1 MSKAYPSLLE
11 WHSQIEHVLIA
22 AWKRPFYRDHWG
34 LASVKQV
41 VELARSNS
49 LHELPIVRKSHL
61 RNHWDRIIDFTDA
74 VDVCSSSG
82 TTGRPVDVPV
92 HHDEYQTRVSMVRR
106 ALSELGVR
114 PGNRVLTLLSLNDM
128 FILGPLVWL
137 ATKSIG
143 ACAVRQSAQRV
154 DRVLQ
159 IIEFIR
165 PEFVVGNPIVL
176 ARMAAEARE
185 MWPEPKTMPIK
196 RAFFGA
202 AASFDSNG
210 SPTPAAKA
218 VEQFWG
224 VGAGMH
230 INHFGCSETGPV
242 GHECLQH
249 RGFHIYDDFNLVQLV
264 DPETGTII
272 TDPNRPG
279 EVVVT
284 ALTQP
289 RGFLPIRYSMGD
301 IVAWMRTDRCGCG
314 RNSVRLGPV
323 LGRVDH
329 QLRVEGQTVFP
340 DLLLN
345 IVDSLPGVCRSAVRV
360 ATDPLLGEVVTV
372 LVVSS
377 LETKN
382 LQNCIEE
389 KLRRNL
395 AVVPKIEIMTDAAFK
410 ELEDKRVKRT
420 NMVKIPRFF
429 DFRNHA

>member
-1 MSKAYPSLLE
+1 MSKMDPPPSE
-11 WHSQIEHVLIA
+11 WRSRIEYVLTE
-22 AWKRPFYRDHWG
+22 AWKRPFYRDHWR
-34 LASVKQV
+34 LSSAKQV
-41 VELARSNS
+41 VELAHSNS
-49 LHELPIVRKSHL
+49 LHELPIVRRSHL
-61 RNHWDRIIDFTDA
+61 RDHWDRIIDFTDA
-74 VDVCSSSG
+74 VDVCSTSG

-92 HHDEYQTRVSMVRR
+92 HRDEYQIRVSMVRR

-128 FILGPLVWL
+128 FTLGPLVWL

-176 ARMAAEARE
+176 ARIAEEAKDA
-185 MWPEPKTMPIK
+185 WPEPETMPTK

-202 AASFDSNG
+202 AASFDSSG

-242 GHECLQH
+242 GHECLH
-249 RGFHIYDDFNLVQLV
+249 HGGMHIYDDFNLVQLV
-264 DPETGTII
+264 DPDTGTVV
-272 TDPNRPG
+272 TDSNRPG

-301 IVAWMRTDRCGCG
+301 IVAWMRTDRCSCG
-314 RNSVRLGPV
+314 RSSARLGPV

-329 QLRVEGQTVFP
+329 QLRVDGQTVFP

-377 LETKN
+377 LEAKN
-382 LQNCIEE
+382 IQNCIEE

-395 AVVPKIEIMTDAAFK
+395 AVVPKIEIMNEAAFK
-410 ELEDKRVKRT
+410 ELEDKRGKRT

-429 DFRNHA
+429 DFRNNS